1 MGEVRTS
8 IGLQDNFTGILMNV
22 INAVNLSIFSM
33 EQIQSVMSEP
43 IDTAGIQGMRDQ
55 INEATIATQELIAAM
70 NSVEA
75 PAVGT
80 PAVPVQLPIGN
91 EWQSFEGLEV
101 FTNTGLERT

>member
-55 INEATIATQELIAAM
+55 INEATIATF
-70 NSVEA
+70 V
-75 PAVGT
+75 
-80 PAVPVQLPIGN
+80 LPD
-91 EWQSFEGLEV
+91 
-101 FTNTGLERT
+101 